1 MSKGSLA
8 HAVTIATLQIYT
20 LAYVTGAGMVVEP
33 PDGGTVHRKI
43 IEENEIVIKVTE
55 VVQEDTEHPH

>member
-8 HAVTIATLQIYT
+8 HAVTIAYVM
-20 LAYVTGAGMVVEP
+20 VTGAGMVVEP

-43 IEENEIVIKVTE
+43 IEENEVVIKVTE